1 MSNLK
6 PDGMNRRQFLGT
18 TGLAVAMFNI
28 GPSTRAW
35 GAEAMISAVF
45 FTAPVGVSP
54 TELLFRISWI
64 YSGTSA
70 RKF

>member
-35 GAEAMISAVF
+35 GAEHLSANDKINI
-45 FTAPVGVSP
+45 AGIGIGSQGGPRYRRHG
-54 TELLFRISWI
+54 
-64 YSGTSA
+64 G
-70 RKF
+70 